1 MEKNAASDL
10 LNEAVEFRIGK
21 RKFSMKKLKLGTIV
35 RISKQVL
42 SMQDIDP
49 EQSAIQSVY
58 SNAANLRFATRILAI
73 ALLNSRWI
81 GWLYPLLARWLMY
94 QLDTAE
100 LAQLMKVVASQVG
113 AQDFFFTMTLTRGMN
128 FLTRKKESSEGENQF
143 TEP

>member
-35 RISKQVL
+35 SISRQVL

-58 SNAANLRFATRILAI
+58 SNAANLRFATRILAL
-73 ALLNSRWI
+73 ALLNSRWV
-81 GWLYPLLARWLMY
+81 GWLYPLLAKWLMY

-128 FLTRKKESSEGENQF
+128 FLKRKEENSGGERPS
-143 TEP
+143 TEQ